1 MCNLYNIR
9 SSQTEIADFFDAI
22 AQDFGANAAQEVY
35 PGYPAPVVAND
46 AGAKRLRAMVW
57 GFPLQRTGAKGQP
70 LKPKPVNNTRTDKLK
85 SFFWRYSFEE
95 RRCLIPVTRFAEA
108 EGPKGAMTSTWFA
121 MPDAPLFA
129 TAGIWRQT
137 DEWGEAFSMIMT
149 EANDSVA
156 PVHNRMPVIL
166 PREAWPQWLEGAP
179 HEAFQLCVPYAGKL
193 AVDRSEEPWFK
204 PRGS

>member
-22 AQDFGANAAQEVY
+22 AQDFGSNAAEEVY
-35 PGYPAPVVAND
+35 PGYPAPVVAQ
-46 AGAKRLRAMVW
+46 GTVRPMVW

-70 LKPKPVNNTRTDKLK
+70 LKPKPVNNTRTDRLK
-85 SFFWRYSFEE
+85 SVFWRNSFEN
-95 RRCLIPVTRFAEA
+95 RRCLIPVSRFAEA
-108 EGPKGAMTSTWFA
+108 EGQKGAMTRTWFS
-121 MPDAPLFA
+121 MPVTPLFA
-129 TAGIWRQT
+129 VAGLWRQT

-149 EANDSVA
+149 EANDQVA
-156 PVHNRMPVIL
+156 PIHNRMPVIL
-166 PREAWPQWLEGAP
+166 PRESWTTWLGATPQ
-179 HEAFQLCVPYAGKL
+179 EAFGLCAPYAGAL

>member
-1 MCNLYNIR
+1 MCNLYKIR

-22 AQDFGANAAQEVY
+22 TQDFASNTAEEVY
-35 PGYPAPVVAND
+35 PGYPAPVVAED
-46 AGAKRLRAMVW
+46 KVRPMVW

-108 EGPKGAMTSTWFA
+108 EGAKGAMTRTWFA
-121 MPDAPLFA
+121 VEDEPLFA
-129 TAGIWRQT
+129 AAGIWRET

-149 EANDSVA
+149 DANQTVA

-166 PREAWPQWLEGAP
+166 PRDSWATWLGASPQ
-179 HEAFQLCVPYAGKL
+179 EAFKLCVPFTGRL
-193 AVDRSEEPWFK
+193 AVDRTDEPWFK
-204 PRGS
+204 RKGS